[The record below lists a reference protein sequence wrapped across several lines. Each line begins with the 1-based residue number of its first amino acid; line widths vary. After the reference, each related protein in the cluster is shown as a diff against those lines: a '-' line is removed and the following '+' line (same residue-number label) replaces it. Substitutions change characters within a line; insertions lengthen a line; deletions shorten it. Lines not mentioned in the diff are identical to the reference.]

1 MRKLTLHARIEIG
14 LVAALLLGSCSGS
27 VLDTHTTAEAY
38 DLADVAR
45 ANSVNA
51 LYAAAALEERV
62 TKIEDR
68 LGIRGTAY

>member
-1 MRKLTLHARIEIG
+1 MKLTLHARTEIG

-27 VLDTHTTAEAY
+27 AFDRHTVAEAY

-51 LYAAAALEERV
+51 LMAAQELEERV
-62 TKIEDR
+62 SDIESR
-68 LGIRGTAY
+68 LQM